1 MENLA
6 KNIKKIQ
13 KWGNGYA
20 IYITKE
26 AKSLG
31 WDDNTHVV
39 VSAISNKEDSR
50 IEIKKIVI
58 K

>member
-1 MENLA
+1 MEKILA

-26 AKSLG
+26 AKSFRLG
-31 WDDNTHVV
+31 
-39 VSAISNKEDSR
+39 
-50 IEIKKIVI
+50 
-58 K
+58 